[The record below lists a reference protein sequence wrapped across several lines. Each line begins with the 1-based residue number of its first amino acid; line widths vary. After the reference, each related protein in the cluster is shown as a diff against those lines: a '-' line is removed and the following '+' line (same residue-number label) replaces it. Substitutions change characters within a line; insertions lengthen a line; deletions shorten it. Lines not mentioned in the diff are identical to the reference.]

1 MKINFKN
8 LQEIDKQSLIK
19 LMNDLLVLRYM
30 PLASSYFSE
39 EDYTKFIQA
48 KETMWEKY
56 GFGPWAFEL
65 EGNLMGWGGLQFFN
79 GEVEIAIVLYPKYQ
93 GYGKRLYLKI
103 IEYAQSLKLD
113 SIIILFPVNRK
124 RIKGILKLGFI
135 EDGVIDIE
143 EKLFNRYRLN
153 FKKQI

>member
-79 GEVEIAIVLYPKYQ
+79 GEVEIAIVLYPKY
-93 GYGKRLYLKI
+93 
-103 IEYAQSLKLD
+103 
-113 SIIILFPVNRK
+113 
-124 RIKGILKLGFI
+124 
-135 EDGVIDIE
+135 
-143 EKLFNRYRLN
+143 
-153 FKKQI
+153 